1 VRVLEADPELADML
15 PPGEVGEATRR
26 SLARVVRV
34 APGSAPPEVAVHPR
48 AYGLGFLILDGVAVR
63 RANSGEHSAAE
74 LVGPGDLVQPGQ
86 QRGSSAAI
94 VPLARGEWRTLTEL
108 RLAVL
113 DHSWTATMASWPHVT
128 EALTARAVAR
138 AHDLLQAMAIAQV
151 HSLDERLLLLLS
163 HLSARYGT
171 VRGDGVV
178 LELPLTHAILAELLV
193 ARRPS
198 VSTALRRL
206 SRAGHL
212 EYRSG
217 HWRLI
222 GRGPLQAP
230 SASIAAPISPRA
242 RPTRLEACDGET
254 PSRLAISP

>member
-1 VRVLEADPELADML
+1 VRVLEADPELAAML
-15 PPGEVGEATRR
+15 SPGELEEATRR

-34 APGSAPPEVAVHPR
+34 APGSAPPEVSGHPR
-48 AYGLGFLILDGVAVR
+48 GYGLGLLILDGVAIR
-63 RANSGEHSAAE
+63 RGSCGHHSAAE
-74 LVGPGDLVQPGQ
+74 LVGPGDLVQPGH
-86 QRGSSAAI
+86 QRGSCAAV
-94 VPLARGEWRTLTEL
+94 VPLARVQWRTLTEL

-113 DHSWTATMASWPHVT
+113 DHSWTATMAAWPHVM
-128 EALTARAVAR
+128 EALTTRAVAR
-138 AHDLLQAMAIAQV
+138 AHDLLQTMAIAQV

-178 LELPLTHAILAELLV
+178 LELPLTHAVLAELVV

-206 SRAGHL
+206 SDAGHL

-222 GRGPLQAP
+222 GREPLQAA

-242 RPTRLEACDGET
+242 RPTRLEACEGET